1 MKEYF
6 VAAMIGVNVML
17 IWFGGILL
25 TDYESRLR
33 VLEYH
38 QAGMEDSQAHA
49 VARME
54 KATRDMVTEVKRV
67 MDIP

>member
-1 MKEYF
+1 MKYF
-6 VAAMIGVNVML
+6 IGVLLGINLCL
-17 IWFGGILL
+17 IWFTGIWM
-25 TDYESRLR
+25 TETEARLR

-38 QAGMEDSQAHA
+38 QAGMEDSQTHA